1 MELKNIDNL
10 DIVSSFLRLYSD
22 TVKEIGSF
30 YKKDIRF
37 FLLKDEENIYRDSIL
52 SFNGDVYISPVEIG
66 RLGLSIPEIYAAIA
80 HEIGHIVY
88 RTHPWRHDSEQIADS
103 FAADLGLR
111 NQMISVIDRLISS
124 KRHRNLVAEHVRR
137 IQFLQNVS

>member
-1 MELKNIDNL
+1 MELRNIDNL
-10 DIVSSFLRLYSD
+10 DIISSFLRLYSD
-22 TVKEIGSF
+22 AVKEIGSF

-37 FLLKDEENIYRDSIL
+37 FLLKEEENVYRDSIL

-88 RTHPWRHDSEQIADS
+88 RTNPWRHDAEQIADS

-111 NQMISVIDRLISS
+111 SQMISVIDRLISS